1 MQQTI
6 LALGALMIIMI
17 TALNHQKSVI
27 MIQEISYIR
36 EIETAALDVAK
47 FRIESILNDTVFDET
62 RLGETTLPTDATTL
76 TSTASFGLEP
86 GETVRND
93 LDDYHNFTETG
104 VQHTIGDNTYRF
116 DISYSVAYVN
126 STTGDTTSTQTF
138 AKIIMADVVSNDTV
152 GTRVARATWSKT
164 TIVSDDL

>member
-27 MIQEISYIR
+27 LIQEVTYIR

-47 FRIESILNDTVFDET
+47 FRIEAILNDTGFDET
-62 RLGETTLPTDATTL
+62 RIGETTLPTDPSTL
-76 TSTASFGLEP
+76 TASSDFGLEP
-86 GETVRND
+86 GNTVRND
-93 LDDYHNFTETG
+93 VDDYHNVTETG
-104 VQHTIGDNTYRF
+104 VSHTVGDNTYNF
-116 DISYSVAYVN
+116 NISYSVAYVN
-126 STTGDTTSTQTF
+126 STTGDTTSTKTF
-138 AKIIMADVVSNDTV
+138 AKLITADVVSADTI
-152 GTRVARATWSKT
+152 GTRVAKATWSKT